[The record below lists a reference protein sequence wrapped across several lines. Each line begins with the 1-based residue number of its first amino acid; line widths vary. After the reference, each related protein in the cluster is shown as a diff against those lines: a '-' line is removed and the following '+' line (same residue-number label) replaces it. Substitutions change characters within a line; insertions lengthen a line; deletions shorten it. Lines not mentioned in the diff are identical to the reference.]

1 MQTPPLPTKDFY
13 PSDFPPIPMTKRRY
27 IGYKL
32 VKNTV
37 LDYCEDGT
45 TTTHTANEIAKEQE
59 LNPASVRI
67 AAKYLGI
74 ILKPDKRG
82 GVRSPCNQHIKKPNA
97 NTTPA
102 S

>member
-1 MQTPPLPTKDFY
+1 
-13 PSDFPPIPMTKRRY
+13 MTKRRY

-37 LDYCEDGT
+37 LDYLGEDGV
-45 TTTHTANEIAKEQE
+45 TTHTANQIAKEQE

-82 GVRSPCNQHIKKPNA
+82 GVRTPCNQHTKKQNDQA
-97 NTTPA
+97 TPA

>member
-1 MQTPPLPTKDFY
+1 
-13 PSDFPPIPMTKRRY
+13 MTKRTY

-37 LDYCEDGT
+37 LDYTEDGK
-45 TTTHTANEIAKEQE
+45 TTHTANQIAKEQG

-67 AAKYLGI
+67 AAKYLGV

-82 GVRSPCNQHIKKPNA
+82 GVRTPCNQHIKKNEEA
-97 NTTPA
+97 TPA

>member
-1 MQTPPLPTKDFY
+1 
-13 PSDFPPIPMTKRRY
+13 MTKRTY

-37 LDYCEDGT
+37 LDYTEDGK
-45 TTTHTANEIAKEQE
+45 TTHTANQIAKEQG

-82 GVRSPCNQHIKKPNA
+82 GVRSPCNQHIKKKNEEA
-97 NTTPA
+97 TPA

>member
-1 MQTPPLPTKDFY
+1 
-13 PSDFPPIPMTKRRY
+13 MTKRTY

-37 LDYCEDGT
+37 LDYTEDGK
-45 TTTHTANEIAKEQE
+45 TTHTANQIAKEQG

-67 AAKYLGI
+67 AAKYLGVV
-74 ILKPDKRG
+74 LKPDKRG
-82 GVRSPCNQHIKKPNA
+82 GVRTPCNQHIKKNEEA
-97 NTTPA
+97 TPA

>member
-1 MQTPPLPTKDFY
+1 
-13 PSDFPPIPMTKRRY
+13 MTKRTY

-37 LDYCEDGT
+37 LDYCEDGS
-45 TTTHTANEIAKEQE
+45 TTTHTANQIAKEQG

-82 GVRSPCNQHIKKPNA
+82 GVRFPCNQHIKKNESNQA
-97 NTTPA
+97 TPA

>member
-1 MQTPPLPTKDFY
+1 M
-13 PSDFPPIPMTKRRY
+13 SKRTY

-37 LDYCEDGT
+37 LDYTEDGK
-45 TTTHTANEIAKEQE
+45 TTHTANQIAKEQG

-67 AAKYLGI
+67 AAKYLGV

-82 GVRSPCNQHIKKPNA
+82 GVRTPCNQHIKKKNEEA
-97 NTTPA
+97 TPA

>member
-1 MQTPPLPTKDFY
+1 
-13 PSDFPPIPMTKRRY
+13 MTKRRY

-32 VKNTV
+32 VKNTI
-37 LDYCEDGT
+37 LDYTEDGL

-59 LNPASVRI
+59 LNPASIRI

-82 GVRSPCNQHIKKPNA
+82 GVRTPCNQYTKKNDQ
-97 NTTPA
+97 TSPA

>member
-1 MQTPPLPTKDFY
+1 
-13 PSDFPPIPMTKRRY
+13 MTKRRY

-32 VKNTV
+32 VKNTI
-37 LDYCEDGT
+37 LDYTEDGL

-59 LNPASVRI
+59 LNPASIRI

-82 GVRSPCNQHIKKPNA
+82 GVRTPCNQYIKKNDQ
-97 NTTPA
+97 TLPA

>member
-1 MQTPPLPTKDFY
+1 
-13 PSDFPPIPMTKRRY
+13 MTKRTY

-37 LDYCEDGT
+37 LDYTEDGK
-45 TTTHTANEIAKEQE
+45 TTHTANQIAKEQG

-67 AAKYLGI
+67 AAKYLGVV
-74 ILKPDKRG
+74 LKPDKRG
-82 GVRSPCNQHIKKPNA
+82 GVRTPCNQHIKKKNEEA
-97 NTTPA
+97 TPA

>member
-1 MQTPPLPTKDFY
+1 MN
-13 PSDFPPIPMTKRRY
+13 KRKY

-37 LDYCEDGT
+37 LDYTEDG
-45 TTTHTANEIAKEQE
+45 TTTHTANQIAKEQG

-67 AAKYLGI
+67 AAKYLGV

-82 GVRSPCNQHIKKPNA
+82 GVRTPCNQHIKKKNEEA
-97 NTTPA
+97 TPA

>member
-1 MQTPPLPTKDFY
+1 M
-13 PSDFPPIPMTKRRY
+13 SKRTY

-37 LDYCEDGT
+37 LDYTEDGK
-45 TTTHTANEIAKEQE
+45 TTHTANQIAKEQG

-67 AAKYLGI
+67 AAKYLGV

-82 GVRSPCNQHIKKPNA
+82 GVRTPCNQHTKKKNEEA
-97 NTTPA
+97 TPA

>member
-1 MQTPPLPTKDFY
+1 
-13 PSDFPPIPMTKRRY
+13 MTKRTY

-37 LDYCEDGT
+37 LDDTEDGK
-45 TTTHTANEIAKEQE
+45 TTHTANQIAKEQG

-67 AAKYLGI
+67 AAKYLGV

-82 GVRSPCNQHIKKPNA
+82 GVRTPCNQHIKKKNEEA
-97 NTTPA
+97 TPA